1 MHERNK
7 QYLQTEQYLPDYHHI
22 HLLLLIIYYKY
33 EYENKVYPNANHFP
47 AQLHHH
53 CWLVR

>member
-47 AQLHHH
+47 AQFHHH
-53 CWLVR
+53 Y